1 MGMKILSCIFA
12 LALLSSPLFAQEVL
26 HDDTVTGM
34 TVADGTTG
42 YIAVISDAYGAT
54 SPSQTDIVEADYI
67 TATNLSAA
75 VLLAIAANSGNAAV
89 TTLQLQLDILDD
101 IIAALVT
108 CAGAVSGDTDCKC
121 GTAGAS
127 AMNGDSY
134 SSVDDACSDDV
145 SEA

>member
-1 MGMKILSCIFA
+1 LTT
-12 LALLSSPLFAQEVL
+12 EVL
-26 HDDTVTGM
+26 HADTVTGM

-42 YIAVISDAYGAT
+42 YIAVISDAYGAD
-54 SPSQTDIVEADYI
+54 SPSETDIVEADYI

-75 VLLAIAANSGNAAV
+75 VLLAIAAGSGNAAV

-101 IIAALVT
+101 IIAALVA
-108 CAGAVSGDTDCKC
+108 CSESSDTDCLC

-127 AMNGDSY
+127 AMNGDGY
-134 SSVDDACSDDV
+134 SADDGACTDDV